1 MYAGNSWCVQNLSN
15 LQNGRIRTMAI
26 PSCCSRV
33 ILEIRPYC
41 SRGLPYY
48 SLQLY
53 YILQYSRKVFTYVF
67 HANVNRA
74 RARVRTVCT
83 VRYHKSTTGP
93 FVDSPCGAARRAPA
107 GL

>member
-1 MYAGNSWCVQNLSN
+1 MPVAAGAYKISK
-15 LQNGRIRTMAI
+15 MAGSGPWL

-33 ILEIRPYC
+33 TLEIRPYC

-48 SLQLY
+48 SIQLY

-74 RARVRTVCT
+74 RARGYGMYGTIPQIHNWPIC
-83 VRYHKSTTGP
+83 
-93 FVDSPCGAARRAPA
+93 
-107 GL
+107 